1 MSNRYASIDF
11 FRGFVI
17 TFMLIVNTPGTW
29 EHVFA
34 PLRHADW
41 HGCTPTDLVFPA
53 FLFIIGVSMW
63 FSFEKYQRKLSSEI
77 SYKILKRA
85 GLLILMGILMSK
97 FPFYWENIEK
107 WRFPGVLVRLGL
119 CYGIASFLVIL
130 LHKRALQVL
139 FVLLLLGYWVA
150 LFLHDPIAPYELSS
164 NLVRFIDLKIFGENH
179 IWRGKGIP
187 FDPEGLLST
196 FPAVCTV
203 LMGWWSGE
211 ILQKNGYNK
220 LEVIRK
226 LLHWGVLAGT
236 LGFILDFSFPINK
249 YLWTS
254 SFVLYSGGISM
265 ILLAVSVWILEV
277 KEWTKGTFFFKVIG
291 ANSLFAFILSG
302 LLVKS
307 MLNITWQDVSKKS
320 GTSNIY
326 RFIYENV
333 FAKIDIG
340 AIGSL
345 LFALT
350 FMLLVWGVCWML
362 YKRKIFIKL

>member
-1 MSNRYASIDF
+1 MSNRYDSIDF
-11 FRGFVI
+11 FRGLVI

-34 PLRHADW
+34 PLRHAEW

-77 SYKILKRA
+77 SFKISKRA
-85 GLLILMGILMSK
+85 GLLILIGVLLSK

-130 LHKRALQVL
+130 LRKRVLQVA

-150 LFLHDPIAPYELSS
+150 LFLFDPIAPYELAT
-164 NLVRFIDLKIFGENH
+164 NLVRFLDLKIFGENH

-187 FDPEGLLST
+187 FDPEGFLST

-220 LEVIRK
+220 LEVVRK
-226 LLHWGVLAGT
+226 LLFWGVLAGV
-236 LGFILDFSFPINK
+236 LGCVLDFSFPINK

-265 ILLAVSVWILEV
+265 ILLAASVWLLEV
-277 KEWTKGTFFFKVIG
+277 KEWTIGTSFFKIIG
-291 ANSLFAFILSG
+291 ANSLFAFMLSG

-320 GTSNIY
+320 GTSNVY
-326 RFIYENV
+326 RFIYENF
-333 FAKIDIG
+333 FAKIETG
-340 AIGSL
+340 AFGSL

-350 FMLLVWGVCWML
+350 FMLLVWVVCWGL
-362 YKRKIFIKL
+362 YRKKIFIKL